1 MTKSVS
7 ITAILLAA
15 LASPAL
21 AQNSVAM
28 DQPLILSGVD
38 TVCTGIGSDA
48 QHDPRWAAYPI
59 RVEFANGAAQ
69 YLSGAHVELS
79 TAAGKHLASLDCDGP
94 WVLFKLAPGRYKVSA
109 TLIGDAAAGTSS
121 ASFSPPA
128 SGQKR
133 VELGFRLPAN
143 H

>member
-1 MTKSVS
+1 MTRTFS

-21 AQNSVAM
+21 AQTSVPM
-28 DQPLILSGVD
+28 DQPLTIGGVD
-38 TVCTGIGSDA
+38 TVCTGIGADA

-59 RVEFANGAAQ
+59 RIEFSNGAAQ

-79 TAAGKHLASLDCDGP
+79 TAEGKHLASVDCDGP
-94 WVLFKLAPGRYKVSA
+94 WVLFKLAPGRYKVTA
-109 TLIGDAAAGTSS
+109 TLIGEASAGTSS
-121 ASFSPPA
+121 ATFSPPA